1 MYAMKGTTQYTN
13 RLTDEERDKLVVEY
27 LPQIK
32 IWALRAKSTLPD
44 SVDIDEL
51 YSAASLGL
59 IECLDKYDKSRNAS
73 FHTYVEHRVKGA
85 MLDALR
91 SLDFLS
97 RNARSKVKALESA
110 TTGLARE
117 LGRVPTM
124 GELSEHTGIDEEEL
138 YRTHDLLASDKM
150 VSLDEV
156 AGDEDG
162 FSLIELIQSNRPT
175 PEDEVMRQSMTDV
188 LAEEIDKLKEKE
200 KLVISLYYYEEL
212 TMKEIAQVLD
222 LTESRVCQLH
232 SSAVQKMKKKLKDV
246 L

>member
-1 MYAMKGTTQYTN
+1 MYSSTGAT
-13 RLTDEERDKLVVEY
+13 RLTEEEKDKLVKEY

-32 IWALRAKSTLPD
+32 IWTMRAKSTLPE
-44 SVDIDEL
+44 SVDIDEI

-85 MLDALR
+85 ILDALR

-97 RNARSKVKALESA
+97 RNARGKVKALETA
-110 TTGLARE
+110 MDELGRE
-117 LGRVPTM
+117 LGRAPTM
-124 GELSEHTGIDEEEL
+124 AELAEHTGVDEEEL
-138 YRTHDLLASDKM
+138 YRTHDLQGSDKL
-150 VSLDEV
+150 VSLDES

-162 FSLIELIQSNRPT
+162 FSLIEFIQSNRPS
-175 PEDEVMRQSMTDV
+175 PEEEAVQASMTEI

-200 KLVISLYYYEEL
+200 RLVISLYYYDEL
-212 TMKEIAQVLD
+212 TMKEIASVLD